1 MNVRAIISTTVLG
14 LLISVSASAGQETPE
29 DRLQAG
35 IYTEEVQG
43 NLEDAIAIYRS
54 ILTDYPENR
63 AVGAKAQL
71 HIGLCLEVLGLNEA
85 ANAYQRVIT
94 DYADQTESVAQAR
107 ELLANLRGAAR
118 AGAEESRGIT
128 TRQVHRFGQG
138 EAIPL
143 AITPDGM
150 GLVYADLWYGNLAI
164 HDLTNEQSRILTHDA
179 YWTAWAAAVS
189 PDGRSISYL
198 DWPTG
203 SNALHLVGI
212 DGSDPRILYREAG
225 CDVSHHQWTSGG
237 EYIVAVVQCGEDW
250 SVNRISV
257 PGGAVEM
264 VAELAPARLEEEGE
278 ISLSPD
284 DRYLT
289 YGVAVEAD
297 GGNVDIRLLALD
309 GGPDRPLVRHPA
321 NDQLVGWV
329 PGTDE
334 VLFLSD
340 RDGTEDLWAIRV
352 IDGAPDGPPRMVQR
366 NMGRV
371 GPLGFTSDGTLSYTI
386 GKAVYS
392 TGVAP
397 FDLAAGTVTM
407 KSAVG
412 ILGNNQPATWSPD
425 GEDLAFVGEGRT
437 LRIHHLDT
445 GVERK
450 LASHLW
456 AARNQRWS
464 PDGRFILFSAG
475 LAGEMEEEER
485 EPGLYLV
492 DVESGQTTQ
501 VVQLDAESGSH
512 PRWELG
518 GEWSKDG
525 TAIIYSLYNQNLG
538 EGRLIWLDLESGEE
552 RELFRDPYLAS
563 QHFAVSPDG
572 SRLVFALRGYREG
585 NWAIQVGG
593 RLLIMDLDD
602 GDVREF
608 HKFPEEGRVW
618 SLQWTPDGKYVLYT
632 TGEDDGDALWRVPVA
647 GGAAEKTW
655 TFEEDFFNV
664 WANLSPDGRQVAY
677 TTYRWDFEVWVME
690 NFLPAGEQGGR

>member
-1 MNVRAIISTTVLG
+1 MLEGSRFLSRPTVS
-14 LLISVSASAGQETPE
+14 LL
-29 DRLQAG
+29 
-35 IYTEEVQG
+35 
-43 NLEDAIAIYRS
+43 
-54 ILTDYPENR
+54 
-63 AVGAKAQL
+63 
-71 HIGLCLEVLGLNEA
+71 
-85 ANAYQRVIT
+85 
-94 DYADQTESVAQAR
+94 
-107 ELLANLRGAAR
+107 LL
-118 AGAEESRGIT
+118 
-128 TRQVHRFGQG
+128 
-138 EAIPL
+138 
-143 AITPDGM
+143 
-150 GLVYADLWYGNLAI
+150 
-164 HDLTNEQSRILTHDA
+164 
-179 YWTAWAAAVS
+179 
-189 PDGRSISYL
+189 
-198 DWPTG
+198 
-203 SNALHLVGI
+203 GI
-212 DGSDPRILYREAG
+212 DGSDSRVLYLEAGCTVSYHEWTGDGEHIIALVECGESPRILRIS
-225 CDVSHHQWTSGG
+225 VSGG
-237 EYIVAVVQCGEDW
+237 ETEVINELD
-250 SVNRISV
+250 
-257 PGGAVEM
+257 PGRFSG
-264 VAELAPARLEEEGE
+264 L
-278 ISLSPD
+278 SLSQD
-284 DRYLT
+284 SRYLT
-289 YGVAVEAD
+289 YGVAVEAG
-297 GGNVDIRLLALD
+297 GGNFDIRLLSLD
-309 GGPDRPLVRHPA
+309 GGPDLPLVRHPA

-352 IDGAPDGPPRMVQR
+352 IDGAPEGPPRMVQR

-371 GPLGFTSDGTLSYTI
+371 DPLGFTSDGTLSYTI
-386 GKAVYS
+386 VKAVYS

-397 FDLAAGTVTM
+397 FDLAAGTVEM
-407 KSAVG
+407 ESGVG
-412 ILGNNQPATWSPD
+412 ILGNNMPATWSPD
-425 GEDLAFVGEGRT
+425 GEYLAFVGDGPT

-445 GVERK
+445 GMERE

-475 LAGEMEEEER
+475 LSGEMEEEER

-501 VVQLDAESGSH
+501 VVELNAESGSH

-538 EGRLIWLDLESGEE
+538 EGRLVWLDLESGEE

-572 SRLVFALRGYREG
+572 SRLVFALRGVREG

-632 TGEDDGDALWRVPVA
+632 IGEDDGDALWRVPVA
-647 GGAAEKTW
+647 GGPAEKTW
-655 TFEEDFFNV
+655 TFEGDYFNT

-690 NFLPAGEQGGR
+690 NFLPAGGEGGR